1 MRGTIKQFKDTL
13 KEMKTIYDYDDAE
26 TIMSTHNILTRSNDY
41 LEIKTVDKKT
51 GITIVMAK
59 GVYHEAEI

>member
-13 KEMKTIYDYDDAE
+13 EEMKTIYNYDDAE
-26 TIMSTHNILTRSNDY
+26 TIMSTHNILTLSNDY
-41 LEIKTVDKKT
+41 LEIKTVDEKT

-59 GVYHEAEI
+59 EVYHEA

>member
-13 KEMKTIYDYDDAE
+13 EEMKTIYNYDDDE

-41 LEIKTVDKKT
+41 LEIKTVDEKT

-59 GVYHEAEI
+59 EVYHEA

>member
-13 KEMKTIYDYDDAE
+13 EQMKSIYDYDDAE
-26 TIMSTHNILTRSNDY
+26 TIMSTHNILTLSNDY
-41 LEIKTVDKKT
+41 LEIKTVDEKT

-59 GVYHEAEI
+59 EVYHET